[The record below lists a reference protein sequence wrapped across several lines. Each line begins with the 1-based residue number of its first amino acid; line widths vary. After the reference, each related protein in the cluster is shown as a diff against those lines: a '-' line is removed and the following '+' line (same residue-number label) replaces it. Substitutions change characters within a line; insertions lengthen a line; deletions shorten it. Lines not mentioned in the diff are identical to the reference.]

1 MSGIVFQ
8 SKITVISVI
17 PTFDPLVWDI
27 VVSVI
32 DGEGMFSGTDV
43 QIGDVVVLDTSGY
56 ETGTLTRYAIMDIN
70 SQNFSEV
77 SIRVVYEPTNTNS
90 DQNVDLN
97 YTVGYDGIICRPS
110 KNYRLLPVIAPSVQ
124 QMSDRFTVYLQN
136 YNFSSIVDNI
146 VMKVDIP
153 SLTEFEPTPITVGG
167 IPAGSTFN
175 STPLVNIIHD
185 LLYPYQVPAYT
196 TFAIEDQETLLEVG
210 RAVAGGPRTFVW
222 DTVNE
227 FNVVPGTI
235 EIRDLTNNN
244 TPLLLY
250 GENDGVET
258 INCIE
263 VRKVNYAQHIWK
275 LTGRGTNN
283 VTFSKYFTVTWQWR
297 VYYGSSIYAD
307 FDELRVKALQNSRL
321 ETSGTGIYEM
331 PPGGYKWIVCT
342 IFHPI
347 LTVFKDIKTGLNVPM
362 MDPIQVTVTNAWGV
376 TSLHNAYRTL
386 NKLGAEITISAS

>member
-8 SKITVISVI
+8 SKISVNSVT

-27 VVSVI
+27 MISVI

-43 QIGDVVVLDTSGY
+43 AIGDIVVLDTTSY

-70 SQNFSEV
+70 SQNFAEV
-77 SIRVVYEPTNTNS
+77 NIRVVYEPTNTNS

-97 YTVGYDGIICRPS
+97 YTVGCDGIICRPS
-110 KNYRLLPVIAPSVQ
+110 KNYRLLPVVAPSVQ

-136 YNFSSIVDNI
+136 YNFNSIVDNI

-153 SLTEFEPTPITVGG
+153 SLTELEPTPLTVGG
-167 IPAGSTFN
+167 IIAGTTFN
-175 STPLVNIIHD
+175 SAPLVDIIRD
-185 LLYPYQVPAYT
+185 LLYPYQTPIYT

-210 RAVAGGPRTFVW
+210 TPVVGGPRTFVW
-222 DTVNE
+222 DSVNE
-227 FNVVPGTI
+227 WNIIPGTI
-235 EIRDLTNNN
+235 EICDLTNNN
-244 TPLLLY
+244 TPLLQN
-250 GENDGVET
+250 GINDGTET

-263 VRKVNYAQHIWK
+263 VRKITYAQHTWK

-283 VTFSKYFTVTWQWR
+283 VTFSKYFTITWEWR

-321 ETSGTGIYEM
+321 EVSGTGVYEM
-331 PPGGYKWIVCT
+331 PPGGYKWIACV
-342 IFHPI
+342 ISHPI
-347 LTVFKDIKTGLNVPM
+347 LTIFKDIKTGLNIPM
-362 MDPIQVTVTNAWGV
+362 MNPIQITVTNDWGI
-376 TSLHNAYRTL
+376 TSLFNAYRTL
-386 NKLGAEITISAS
+386 NKLGAEITMSAS